1 MTATPD
7 QDQLAAQA
15 QAAGEA
21 AEARHQSD
29 ALAVHE
35 ASGSAVTIEAAAPSD
50 DVAVSWSNADTT
62 AQPVLRPS
70 SPPPVGQYEIHGP
83 PAA

>member
-1 MTATPD
+1 MTATPAED
-7 QDQLAAQA
+7 ALAAQT

-21 AEARHQSD
+21 ADARHQAD

-35 ASGSAVTIEAAAPSD
+35 ASGSAVTIEAAASSD

-62 AQPVLRPS
+62 AQPVLRPTD
-70 SPPPVGQYEIHGP
+70 PPPVGQYEIHGP